1 MRITESQL
9 RKIIK
14 TELRKVLAE
23 NVNDGVRFQEREP
36 TSTQSGII
44 LNGEELSVAKVISIF
59 KQADDSTTETKL
71 SDVLG
76 DYSDVTT
83 FKDLQDLADMG
94 NWATEDLAHTVA
106 QIKGVP
112 YLDAPKEQPKQ
123 AANPSHPL
131 KKYGYKQGFDYG
143 ADSDAALRA
152 MAKL

>member
-9 RKIIK
+9 RKIIN

-23 NVNDGVRFQEREP
+23 NVSGVSFQERESD
-36 TSTQSGII
+36 STQSGII
-44 LNGEELSVAKVISIF
+44 LNGEELPVAEVISIF
-59 KQADDSTTETKL
+59 KQADEKADTKL

-76 DYSDVTT
+76 PYSGIKT
-83 FKDLQDLADMG
+83 FKGLQDLADMG
-94 NWATEDLAHTVA
+94 SWATEDLAHTIA

-123 AANPSHPL
+123 SANPSHPL